1 MRTHYSST
9 KINYSI
15 SQTSFVTLKL
25 YDILGR
31 EIATLV
37 NEEKLAGRYQ
47 IEFNGSKL
55 SSGIYFCKLSVSAL
69 PSQDRQAE
77 NFVEVKKMILMK

>member
-47 IEFNGSKL
+47 VEFDGSDL
-55 SSGIYFCKLSVSAL
+55 SSGIYFYKLEAGNYSS
-69 PSQDRQAE
+69 
-77 NFVEVKKMILMK
+77 VKKMILMK

>member
-37 NEEKLAGRYQ
+37 NEEKQPEDIKLNLMEVTYQ
-47 IEFNGSKL
+47 VESISTSSKQ
-55 SSGIYFCKLSVSAL
+55 GIIPPLRK
-69 PSQDRQAE
+69 
-77 NFVEVKKMILMK
+77 